1 MVVKTVLIVDD
12 NPSIRY
18 ALRAF
23 LRGSTQMRICGEA
36 ADGTQAI
43 NTALELHPDLVL
55 LDFAMPG
62 MNGVEAAS
70 VLKHRLPETRIV
82 IFTLYADQI
91 GDSLA
96 NALGIDLVVSKSE
109 GGAAL
114 ARALQP
120 LLR

>member
-1 MVVKTVLIVDD
+1 MI
-12 NPSIRY
+12 IRASGTRFEPFY
-18 ALRAF
+18 ATARKYEFAARLLTER
-23 LRGSTQMRICGEA
+23 RRSTRLWSCIPIWCSW
-36 ADGTQAI
+36 TS
-43 NTALELHPDLVL
+43 LC
-55 LDFAMPG
+55 PG

-70 VLKHRLPETRIV
+70 VLKRRLPDTRIV